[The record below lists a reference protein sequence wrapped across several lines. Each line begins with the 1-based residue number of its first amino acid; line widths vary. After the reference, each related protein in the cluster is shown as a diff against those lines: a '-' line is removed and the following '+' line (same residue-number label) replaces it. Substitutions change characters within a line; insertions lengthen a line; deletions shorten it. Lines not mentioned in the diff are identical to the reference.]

1 MAGSVEPP
9 VDGGFGQEEQGE
21 VEGDERGRGER
32 GQGAE
37 DGEGG
42 FSAPIGEDGNR
53 RHESEQAGEQESGQR
68 VVGYRPRN
76 DVRKGGEKWS
86 HWRGVPVRGWV

>member
-1 MAGSVEPP
+1 MGDGVAGSVEPP

-21 VEGDERGRGER
+21 VEGEERGRGER

-42 FSAPIGEDGNR
+42 FSAPIGEDGSRRPQSENSGGNPREDRYAFALLNR
-53 RHESEQAGEQESGQR
+53 PAN
-68 VVGYRPRN
+68 RN
-76 DVRKGGEKWS
+76 PA
-86 HWRGVPVRGWV
+86 RGS